1 MAFYK
6 VWASRVKAPVENF
19 VGEKGLLF
27 YNDDDSVIR
36 IGDGTTAGGVTVF
49 DPNNIPSGPGTDNGD
64 VYIDNFPLNGNSAT
78 LIFATYNIGKLL
90 GFEILDSNN
99 QIVDVL
105 YTLESDRL
113 TVDSNVDLV
122 NHTLQIVH
130 FK

>member
-6 VWASRVKAPVENF
+6 IWASRVKAPVENF
-19 VGEKGLLF
+19 VGERGLLF
-27 YNDDDSVIR
+27 YNEDDSVIR

-49 DPNNIPSGPGTDNGD
+49 DPNNIPSNNGTSNGD
-64 VYIDNFPLNGNSAT
+64 VYIDDFPLIGDSAT
-78 LIFATYNIGKLL
+78 LVFTTFNIGKLL
-90 GFEILDSNN
+90 GFEVLDSNN

-113 TVDSNVDLV
+113 IIDSNIDLI
-122 NHTLQIVH
+122 NHTLRIVH